1 MQGLTVREPLDGANG
16 TALRLD
22 GKHQAGA
29 DRLAVEQHGAG
40 AARAVLAARMRAGQA
55 AFFPDRI
62 EQGAARLQLQ
72 SVGPTIDA
80 QGEIRQCTHARYLQS
95 GMHAWVRARYTMVL
109 ASSRRYCSLVC
120 TSSIGSI
127 AAAAAAA
134 ASRKTASPGRRPD
147 NAASA
152 ASMRRG
158 IASTPPRP
166 MRGAAMM
173 PLSMRST
180 TSAIASA

>member
-80 QGEIRQCTHARYLQS
+80 QGEI
-95 GMHAWVRARYTMVL
+95 
-109 ASSRRYCSLVC
+109 
-120 TSSIGSI
+120 
-127 AAAAAAA
+127 
-134 ASRKTASPGRRPD
+134 
-147 NAASA
+147 ASA
-152 ASMRRG
+152 LMPG
-158 IASTPPRP
+158 ISNPACTPGSGLGTPWCWRVHA
-166 MRGAAMM
+166 GTAH
-173 PLSMRST
+173 
-180 TSAIASA
+180 